1 MGLGLINTE
10 KLDEDVVMGLGSIKT
25 EKLDERLVVTGT
37 GTKNDVEDVDDGNKS
52 DDVSAD
58 DAVVETDAIKWLV
71 VLNENLFL
79 AFLLYF
85 YRGLKKKKKKDKK
98 NEGRGIHASLSWKGP
113 SGLICA
119 GGDRAE
125 PP

>member
-58 DAVVETDAIKWLV
+58 DAVVETDAIK
-71 VLNENLFL
+71 
-79 AFLLYF
+79 
-85 YRGLKKKKKKDKK
+85 
-98 NEGRGIHASLSWKGP
+98 
-113 SGLICA
+113 
-119 GGDRAE
+119 
-125 PP
+125 